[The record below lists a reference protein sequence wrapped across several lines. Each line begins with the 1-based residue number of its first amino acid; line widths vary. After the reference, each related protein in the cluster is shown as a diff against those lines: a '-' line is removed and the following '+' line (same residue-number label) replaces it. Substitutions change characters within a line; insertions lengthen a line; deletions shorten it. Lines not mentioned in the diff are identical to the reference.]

1 VRLARDELVL
11 VAPNVHRDGRVSY
24 GIFAVAIGVAFF
36 VAILAVME
44 IGRRIG
50 LRRKAQDP
58 EGGLAGT
65 GAVDGAVFTLL
76 GLLVA
81 FTFSGAADRFDTRR
95 HLVVEETNAIGTA
108 YLRIDLLPPSAQ
120 PAMRDLFRRYVD
132 ARIETYRRLPDIE
145 RVTAE
150 IERSKVLQREIWT
163 DAVAAGAMPDA
174 RPPASLLLLPALNAM
189 IDISTTRMLAV
200 QMHPPAIIYA
210 LLFVLAL
217 AGALLAGHA
226 MAAAKRRSALHVIG
240 FAAAT
245 AIAVYVIIDLELP
258 RLGFIR
264 VEAFD
269 RALVE
274 LRESMR

>member
-1 VRLARDELVL
+1 M
-11 VAPNVHRDGRVSY
+11 N
-24 GIFAVAIGVAFF
+24 
-36 VAILAVME
+36 
-44 IGRRIG
+44 
-50 LRRKAQDP
+50 
-58 EGGLAGT
+58 T
-65 GAVDGAVFTLL
+65 
-76 GLLVA
+76 
-81 FTFSGAADRFDTRR
+81 
-95 HLVVEETNAIGTA
+95 
-108 YLRIDLLPPSAQ
+108 
-120 PAMRDLFRRYVD
+120 
-132 ARIETYRRLPDIE
+132 
-145 RVTAE
+145 
-150 IERSKVLQREIWT
+150 
-163 DAVAAGAMPDA
+163 
-174 RPPASLLLLPALNAM
+174 
-189 IDISTTRMLAV
+189 TTRMLAV